1 MVLLKSL
8 SDNNMIEKLGVG
20 IDITNITDFR
30 ITPYQKKPGF
40 YQRIFQSSEIDYCLK
55 FQDSSSH
62 FAGKFAL
69 KEAVKKSISDDIYI
83 SKIETFHVN
92 SKPMI
97 KLLDSAK
104 KYVFRTSIS
113 HEGNYAIAIVISELI
128 N

>member
-1 MVLLKSL
+1 
-8 SDNNMIEKLGVG
+8 MIKNLGIG
-20 IDITNITDFR
+20 IDICSISDF
-30 ITPYQKKPGF
+30 KKIPFTTKSGF
-40 YQRIFQSSEIDYCLK
+40 YKEIFQQSEINYCLK
-55 FQDSSSH
+55 FKDPSPH

-69 KEAVKKSISDDIYI
+69 KEAVKKSINDDIYI

-97 KLLDSAK
+97 KLLDSEK
-104 KYVFRTSIS
+104 NYVFRASIS

>member
-1 MVLLKSL
+1 
-8 SDNNMIEKLGVG
+8 MIENLGIG
-20 IDITNITDFR
+20 IDISSISDF
-30 ITPYQKKPGF
+30 KKIPFATKSGF
-40 YQRIFQSSEIDYCLK
+40 YKEIFQQSEIDYCLK
-55 FQDSSSH
+55 FKDSSSH

-69 KEAVKKSISDDIYI
+69 KEAVKKSINDDIYI